1 MSISGERKNLL
12 ESYLSGRLQ
21 RVLLNGQTPSW
32 RPVLADVPQG
42 SILGPHRFFIY
53 NNDLPN
59 ELKSNMKLIADD
71 ESLYKIVTVRLSPSK
86 TFFCYLLD

>member
-1 MSISGERKNLL
+1 MSISGERRNLL

-32 RPVLADVPQG
+32 RSVLADVPQG